1 MERYFVDVKTDRIVR
16 DDLCTVRLEKGNGEI
31 LAHLE
36 PKRLFPFTRPDEYIS
51 LKVDDREEAAMVRRL
66 SDLSEESQTALQEC
80 FAEIYMIPKITKVLD
95 ASAKSGSANWTVE
108 TDHGKVSFRVRNI
121 NNDIKMISGDRMLI
135 RDSNDNRYEIPN
147 MSLLDATSKKKLF
160 TYT

>member
-1 MERYFVDVKTDRIVR
+1 
-16 DDLCTVRLEKGNGEI
+16 
-31 LAHLE
+31 
-36 PKRLFPFTRPDEYIS
+36 
-51 LKVDDREEAAMVRRL
+51 
-66 SDLSEESQTALQEC
+66 
-80 FAEIYMIPKITKVLD
+80 MIPKITKVLD
-95 ASAKSGSANWTVE
+95 ASAKSGSAHWTVE